1 MAQEKAVG
9 WIDGYRR
16 AADIVSALSGEVVE
30 VNEAVLRNPRQVN
43 AYPYARAGLFK
54 VRVASAGELDSLMD
68 FEAYADQI
76 RKLRRHDGRTR
87 DLRMM

>member
-1 MAQEKAVG
+1 
-9 WIDGYRR
+9 
-16 AADIVSALSGEVVE
+16 
-30 VNEAVLRNPRQVN
+30 
-43 AYPYARAGLFK
+43 
-54 VRVASAGELDSLMD
+54 VASAGELDSLMD